1 MVLISIGSLIIFI
14 LLLYL
19 YARISFSL
27 SLVLVSCFSVC
38 TFSGV
43 VFSSGFIFYFFSI
56 IIFSLFNR
64 IYLKKEFLIL
74 FFSFMLLLFPILF
87 LSMNNGAS
95 ELKSFLKFFQ
105 TLVAIFGLIFISKT
119 CVSITQIQMEKI
131 CISFIWVNIVFG
143 MIFHVLFNVYDLGLI
158 RFSGIFFD
166 SNYYGLYCLLL
177 YFSLDLF
184 TKDNKLLKLILA
196 LMVLSSLS
204 FSILTIF
211 VIYIVL
217 SRKSPQF
224 LLNPYAFFATLI
236 SSMISYLTMMLAMKK
251 LSNETVSNQFIF
263 YKLSSLSHRLSAQLD
278 ALDILML
285 QHAFFSG
292 MGSGRNLEL
301 TGRALHHSFLQMIFS
316 HGVIYYLLMI
326 SMLTFSLK
334 GLDSTLIIT
343 KKYYA
348 IFYCLLIA
356 CFVLDPYATL
366 YFNLVALLFYAI
378 NSKPFSARDK

>member
-1 MVLISIGSLIIFI
+1 MVLISVGSLILFI

-27 SLVLVSCFSVC
+27 SLVLASCFSIC

-43 VFSSGFIFYFFSI
+43 VSSSGFIFYLFSI
-56 IIFSLFNR
+56 LIFAVFNR
-64 IYLKKEFLIL
+64 ILLKKDLLIL
-74 FFSFMLLLFPILF
+74 FFIFLILLFPVLF
-87 LSMNNGAS
+87 LSMSNGAS

-105 TLVAIFGLIFISKT
+105 SIVAIFGLIFISRSYI
-119 CVSITQIQMEKI
+119 SISQIQMERI
-131 CISFIWVNIVFG
+131 CISFILVNVVFG
-143 MIFHVLFNVYDLGLI
+143 IIFHVLFNVYDLGLI

-184 TKDNKLLKLILA
+184 IKGNSLLKFLLA
-196 LMVLSSLS
+196 LMVLSSFS
-204 FSILTIF
+204 FSILMIF
-211 VIYIVL
+211 VMYIIL
-217 SRKSPQF
+217 SKKCPKF
-224 LLNPYAFFATLI
+224 LLNPYVFFAALV
-236 SSMISYLTMMLAMKK
+236 SSMICYLTMMLAMKK
-251 LSNETVSNQFIF
+251 LSSETVSNQFIF

-285 QHAFFSG
+285 KHAFFSG

-326 SMLTFSLK
+326 SILTLSLK
-334 GLDSTLIIT
+334 GLDKTLMIT
-343 KKYYA
+343 KKYYS
-348 IFYCLLIA
+348 IFYCLLVA

-366 YFNLVALLFYAI
+366 YFNIVALLFYAI
-378 NSKPFSARDK
+378 KSKPILARG